1 MAKKY
6 REKLPAGL
14 APYKSELYPTNA
26 LPFDNEAIMYAN
38 WKWFKFEREDGP
50 GT

>member
-14 APYKSELYPTNA
+14 VSHKLAYLPTNA
-26 LPFDNEAIMYAN
+26 LPFDNEASMYAN
-38 WKWFKFEREDGP
+38 WKWFKFESEHKP
-50 GT
+50 V